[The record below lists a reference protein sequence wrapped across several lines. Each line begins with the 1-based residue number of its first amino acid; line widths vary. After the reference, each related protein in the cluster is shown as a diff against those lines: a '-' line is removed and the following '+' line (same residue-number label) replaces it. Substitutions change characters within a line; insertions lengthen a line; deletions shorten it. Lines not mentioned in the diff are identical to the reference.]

1 MTKLYIAGPM
11 TGYPD
16 YNRAAFHN
24 AELAL
29 RAKGFDIVNPATTPE
44 PCGDPEWRCWT
55 RASIARMLAHDVTGV
70 ALLPGWAASAG
81 ATLEHSIASALGLP
95 ALALELW
102 LREGA
107 SAETVH

>member
-11 TGYPD
+11 SGYPD
-16 YNRAAFHN
+16 YNRPAFHL

-29 RAKGFDIVNPATTPE
+29 RGQGFDVVNPATTPE
-44 PCGDPEWRCWT
+44 PCAEPEWRCWT

-70 ALLPGWAASAG
+70 ALLPGWAVSAG

-102 LREGA
+102 VREGA
-107 SAETVH
+107 GTRRVH